1 MNHLD
6 GNPYEELARVHADQ
20 DYAAL
25 ALAHEIAEL
34 LEDLRLDTAEGLE
47 QNGHRHTKTTHRR
60 IPEGGRMNDDD
71 LICGENWDHDLEFEY
86 DDDGSWVAN
95 CKECGAELWGDT
107 ND

>member
-1 MNHLD
+1 
-6 GNPYEELARVHADQ
+6 
-20 DYAAL
+20 
-25 ALAHEIAEL
+25 
-34 LEDLRLDTAEGLE
+34 
-47 QNGHRHTKTTHRR
+47 
-60 IPEGGRMNDDD
+60 MNDDD